1 VFLDTWGYLSIFL
14 SFLARRPRLNGILV
28 VMNVSPETIS
38 RWQEAF
44 RGTMMEL
51 VGFTIVSASR
61 QLVLAELPFKPELR
75 QVTGL
80 FHAGALLTL
89 ADSTATTLASLHTQ
103 TTPEE
108 FDPSRFPLTVQLN
121 VNFIRNSDTSKL
133 VAESVPV
140 HVGRRT
146 IVVRTDVRDAGG
158 RLLATVTNTLV
169 PASESGTS
177 AGGHELRP

>member
-1 VFLDTWGYLSIFL
+1 MT
-14 SFLARRPRLNGILV
+14 
-28 VMNVSPETIS
+28 VSDETRN
-38 RWQEAF
+38 RWQDGF
-44 RGTMMEL
+44 RGTMLEL
-51 VGFTIVSASR
+51 VGFTIISASK
-61 QLVLAELPFKPELR
+61 QLVIAELPFKPELR

-89 ADSTATTLASLHTQ
+89 ADSAATTLANLHTQ
-103 TTPEE
+103 ASDEA
-108 FDPSRFPLTVQLN
+108 FDPGRFPLTVQLN
-121 VNFIRNSDTSKL
+121 ANFIRNTETSKL

-169 PASESGTS
+169 PASDA
-177 AGGHELRP
+177 AGGAPAPTNG

>member
-1 VFLDTWGYLSIFL
+1 MV
-14 SFLARRPRLNGILV
+14 LV
-28 VMNVSPETIS
+28 SVSPETIA
-38 RWQEAF
+38 RWQDAF

-51 VGFTIVSASR
+51 VGFTIVSASK
-61 QLVLAELPFKPELR
+61 QLVLAEVPFKPELR

-80 FHAGALLTL
+80 FHAGVLLTL
-89 ADSTATTLASLHTQ
+89 ADSTATTLANLHTQ
-103 TTPEE
+103 SAPED
-108 FDPSRFPLTVQLN
+108 FDPARFPLTVQLN
-121 VNFIRNSDTSKL
+121 ANFIRNSETSKL

-169 PASESGTS
+169 PASD
-177 AGGHELRP
+177 GGGNSTGQDRR

>member
-1 VFLDTWGYLSIFL
+1 
-14 SFLARRPRLNGILV
+14 
-28 VMNVSPETIS
+28 MNMSVSPEAVA

-51 VGFTIVSASR
+51 VGFTIVSASK
-61 QLVLAELPFKPELR
+61 QLVLAELPFKTELR
-75 QVTGL
+75 QMTGL

-89 ADSTATTLASLHTQ
+89 ADSTATALANLYTQ
-103 TTPEE
+103 DSPEE
-108 FDPSRFPLTVQLN
+108 FDPARFPLTVQLN
-121 VNFIRNSDTSKL
+121 ANFIRNTETSKL

-169 PASESGTS
+169 PATDAGDDS
-177 AGGHELRP
+177 AVQARTR

>member
-1 VFLDTWGYLSIFL
+1 MS
-14 SFLARRPRLNGILV
+14 
-28 VMNVSPETIS
+28 VSPETIS
-38 RWQEAF
+38 RWQDAF

-51 VGFTIVSASR
+51 VGFTIVSASKEM
-61 QLVLAELPFKPELR
+61 VLAELPFKSELR

-89 ADSTATTLASLHTQ
+89 ADSTATALANLHTQ
-103 TTPEE
+103 DSPEE
-108 FDPSRFPLTVQLN
+108 FDPNRFPLTVQLN
-121 VNFIRNSDTSKL
+121 ANFIRNSETSKL
-133 VAESVPV
+133 IAESVPV

-169 PASESGTS
+169 PASE
-177 AGGHELRP
+177 GGGRERAQEKQ

>member
-1 VFLDTWGYLSIFL
+1 MT
-14 SFLARRPRLNGILV
+14 
-28 VMNVSPETIS
+28 VSTDVIA
-38 RWQEAF
+38 RWQGAF
-44 RGTMMEL
+44 KGTMLEL
-51 VGFTIVSASR
+51 VGFTIISASK
-61 QLVLAELPFKPELR
+61 QLVIAELPFKAELK

-89 ADSTATTLASLHTQ
+89 ADSTATTLANLHTQ
-103 TTPEE
+103 AGPEE
-108 FDPSRFPLTVQLN
+108 FDPGRFPLTVQLN
-121 VNFIRNSDTSKL
+121 ANFIRNSETSRL

-169 PASESGTS
+169 PASD
-177 AGGHELRP
+177 AGGGTAAPSNA